1 VDGIDMNPIMKF
13 IVPIFS
19 GIWVLVEAIRLWLGF
34 SGNLRERVPELAAFV
49 LLTVFPQIPI
59 MLLLG
64 FIAVDR
70 VPADAVTA
78 APQLVF
84 LLLEAVVSFRT
95 VRALMR
101 KQTAEFFRACQTD
114 VEGAARAGAVSAAD
128 EGPGTPASWQSHA
141 GSDRTPLP
149 DGVLDHGGE
158 PSIGDVASAAGTGL
172 SRTLF
177 PAERRGSRSE
187 LLKED

>member
-1 VDGIDMNPIMKF
+1 MNPIMKF

-19 GIWVLVEAIRLWLGF
+19 GVWVLIEAIRLWLGF

-84 LLLEAVVSFRT
+84 LVFEAVVSFRT

-114 VEGAARAGAVSAAD
+114 VEGAARAGVVSTAD
-128 EGPGTPASWQSHA
+128 DGPGTPGSWQSD
-141 GSDRTPLP
+141 GSPLP
-149 DGVLDHGGE
+149 DGVLGHGGE
-158 PSIGDVASAAGTGL
+158 PSMGDVASAAGTGL

-177 PAERRGSRSE
+177 PTERRGSRSE

>member
-1 VDGIDMNPIMKF
+1 MNPIMKF

-78 APQLVF
+78 APQIVF
-84 LLLEAVVSFRT
+84 LVLEAVVSFRT

-114 VEGAARAGAVSAAD
+114 VEGAARAGVVLAAD
-128 EGPGTPASWQSHA
+128 DGPGTPGSWQSQA
-141 GSDRTPLP
+141 GSDRSPLP
-149 DGVLDHGGE
+149 DGVLGHGGD

-177 PAERRGSRSE
+177 PTERRGSRAE